1 MHVVDGDSPTLRLEQ
16 DGSSGFTAQ
25 TWDVAGNE
33 TNFFVRDAT
42 NGSAL
47 PFRIRPGADQNSLFI
62 DTDNDIGMGTASP
75 SASLDVQR
83 SDTALVEVYNTT
95 NTNGKRD
102 MLRLSNTGNPQ
113 IVFENRN
120 NNNTWLWGA
129 GNAVVIE
136 HRTSGTR
143 VMEISSTGQ
152 MEIPGAII
160 TGGGTCGGAGCDA
173 VFSAAYAL
181 PSIEEHSAAMWESG
195 YLPNVGPTVEGEPV
209 NLTDKVGRMLNELE
223 TAHVYIDQL
232 HGEMTAQRS
241 EFEAR
246 IAALEAAANE

>member
-1 MHVVDGDSPTLRLEQ
+1 VIDHDTVGGSSPTEVFQL
-16 DGSSGFTAQ
+16 SS
-25 TWDVAGNE
+25 AGNL
-33 TNFFVRDAT
+33 T
-42 NGSAL
+42 
-47 PFRIRPGADQNSLFI
+47 
-62 DTDNDIGMGTASP
+62 
-75 SASLDVQR
+75 
-83 SDTALVEVYNTT
+83 
-95 NTNGKRD
+95 
-102 MLRLSNTGNPQ
+102 
-113 IVFENRN
+113 
-120 NNNTWLWGA
+120 
-129 GNAVVIE
+129 
-136 HRTSGTR
+136 
-143 VMEISSTGQ
+143 
-152 MEIPGAII
+152 IPGTIT
-160 TGGGTCGGAGCDA
+160 TGGGTCGGGCDA